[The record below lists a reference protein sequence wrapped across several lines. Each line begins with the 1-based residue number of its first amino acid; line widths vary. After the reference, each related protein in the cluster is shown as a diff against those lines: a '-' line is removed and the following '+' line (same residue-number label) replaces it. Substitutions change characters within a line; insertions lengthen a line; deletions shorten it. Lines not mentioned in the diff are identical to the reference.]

1 MHIIYIHNINLRRI
15 IKAFWKM
22 TECSQPR
29 KSVATMRNRTIYYI
43 PSTLRKKTR
52 NHSSTRLDNDMINI
66 KCNHFHTNSSKTN
79 FVFFFFWLL
88 PKHPYQK
95 LYLLHLQH
103 NSGSLGV
110 QYSSAST
117 TINSFISN
125 EPKVASNNG
134 LLVSTFNN
142 RCY

>member
-1 MHIIYIHNINLRRI
+1 
-15 IKAFWKM
+15 M

-79 FVFFFFWLL
+79 FVFFFFLAAAKASVSKAL
-88 PKHPYQK
+88 PTA
-95 LYLLHLQH
+95 L
-103 NSGSLGV
+103 
-110 QYSSAST
+110 AT
-117 TINSFISN
+117 
-125 EPKVASNNG
+125 
-134 LLVSTFNN
+134 
-142 RCY
+142 